1 VERSGNKT
9 VVFCSQPTY
18 KFSMCSDLLRL
29 RSRWWGY
36 VEGQHPPV
44 TSVSPGVRNQRLWS
58 RSLGDARLD
67 LSPDSVSMRNDSALV
82 YPPRRKVMI
91 FLTTFQLDRC
101 SYEPEQGLLNDDVA
115 AVPYESD
122 QLRGDPLLEDIFTRG
137 IARPGAILLQNP
149 YDQNSYEDIAEAAAS
164 FALKKHMLFSYFCS
178 LLGARKV
185 TVERMLIKSADGSR
199 DVAIDASQIVLGI
212 STVIRSTEF
221 DRITSELTFV
231 DTFSGGDA
239 DIPAAEARLGKTGLQ
254 GDPAMTSLLEMR
266 NYKANPVLRRE
277 LSLNLSSET
286 RRSLSLLTN
295 VWLPNF
301 VEVGIDLRSFC
312 ITQVEHILKMSV
324 IFGSV
329 ATEIRHLKT
338 LPHR

>member
-1 VERSGNKT
+1 
-9 VVFCSQPTY
+9 
-18 KFSMCSDLLRL
+18 
-29 RSRWWGY
+29 
-36 VEGQHPPV
+36 
-44 TSVSPGVRNQRLWS
+44 
-58 RSLGDARLD
+58 
-67 LSPDSVSMRNDSALV
+67 
-82 YPPRRKVMI
+82 
-91 FLTTFQLDRC
+91 
-101 SYEPEQGLLNDDVA
+101 
-115 AVPYESD
+115 
-122 QLRGDPLLEDIFTRG
+122 
-137 IARPGAILLQNP
+137 
-149 YDQNSYEDIAEAAAS
+149 
-164 FALKKHMLFSYFCS
+164 
-178 LLGARKV
+178 
-185 TVERMLIKSADGSR
+185 MLIKSADGSK

-239 DIPAAEARLGKTGLQ
+239 DIPAAEALLRKTGLQ

-266 NYKANPVLRRE
+266 KHKANPVLRRE

-312 ITQVEHILKMSV
+312 STQVEHILKMSV